1 MVTPLIVR
9 TLGRVEYEPT
19 WLAMKNFT
27 RQRDDH
33 TANEIWLTEH
43 PAIFT
48 LGQAGRPEHLLKAG
62 NIPLFKSDRG
72 GQITYHGPG
81 QLVAYTL
88 IDLRRAGFGV
98 RSLVNRLEQAV
109 ITLLQESYQIKAE
122 QQNKAPGVYIEQ
134 QKIAALGLRILQGRC
149 YHGLSLNVA
158 MDLTPF
164 SQINPC
170 GYPGLQVTQLA
181 HFGID
186 ESVESI
192 GQKLL
197 PHLLDKLGESGTY
210 QQSSEPY
217 STAL

>member
-19 WLAMKNFT
+19 WQAMKNFT

-81 QLVAYTL
+81 QLIAYTL

-98 RSLVNRLEQAV
+98 RSLVNRLEEAV
-109 ITLLQESYQIKAE
+109 ITLLQESYQIEAE
-122 QQNKAPGVYIEQ
+122 QQSKAPGVYIKQ

-197 PHLLDKLGESGTY
+197 PHLLDKLGESGSY